1 MIFCDDCGFDL
12 RTAAPSEPVPAAAP
26 LASPSTAASERCP
39 VCQHLNRA
47 GAVFC
52 ENCGTALP
60 PGSTASAGVP
70 FSSNALPVYE
80 PTFTPPVASKAYLV
94 VAGANVSLDLPPGK
108 SEYIIGR
115 ADEISGVF
123 PEINLEPFGGQDA
136 GVSRRHLKLWNVY
149 GTWMVEDLNTVNGT
163 FLNRQRLAPN
173 KPAPLNPGD
182 ELRLGRLALIFKLD

>member
-1 MIFCDDCGFDL
+1 
-12 RTAAPSEPVPAAAP
+12 
-26 LASPSTAASERCP
+26 
-39 VCQHLNRA
+39 
-47 GAVFC
+47 
-52 ENCGTALP
+52 
-60 PGSTASAGVP
+60 
-70 FSSNALPVYE
+70 
-80 PTFTPPVASKAYLV
+80 VASKAYLV